1 MYLPCAN
8 YKFDKLTIPL
18 YVDAYAQDDDAND
31 NVRVAADEH
40 RTHSPSPKKEWPSHA
55 RRRSRKGTGVY
66 CIQQFVT
73 TSSMFKL
80 TDHYEHICFLI
91 GANEGCKKKGVVP
104 SRVYQ
109 QP

>member
-1 MYLPCAN
+1 MHMHKMMMPMTMFELLLMNTVHIARH
-8 YKFDKLTIPL
+8 
-18 YVDAYAQDDDAND
+18 Q
-31 NVRVAADEH
+31 
-40 RTHSPSPKKEWPSHA
+40 KKEWPSHA